1 MQGVSSKK
9 ARDRT
14 VILDI
19 VRRLGPQSRVDIHR
33 LTHLRQG
40 TISLLVRELLQENRL
55 VEGGFS
61 DNPMG
66 RKQVLLRLNEDYGY
80 IGAIEFDAEQVV
92 TAVLN
97 LGTKIKYQS
106 VQPTRLDG
114 GVDGLVCQLI
124 ACARTAAS
132 RANADKIPLLAM
144 GVADPGL
151 IDSREGVGITSST
164 IDFWKN
170 VPLRSV
176 FEKEFQVPFLLESNT
191 RARTVAER
199 TLGAGAG
206 AADMLYLDYGTGIGL
221 GVITEGRLLRGSREC
236 AAEFGHTHVMPDG
249 PACQCGSFGCLEAI
263 AGAPAMAARARKAI
277 REGGA
282 SKVVRLAGD
291 GPIAAAH
298 VLEAARQ
305 GDKLCG
311 ALVEDVARYL
321 GLGLA
326 NMVNLFNPSLIVL
339 DRRLGAADPGFL
351 DQVTRAVRRGALQH
365 AMEGLTFRLSE
376 LGEEAGV
383 VGVALLAIEKLFEI
397 PVLHAPKFMTDA
409 AHA

>member
-1 MQGVSSKK
+1 MKGVSSKK
-9 ARDRT
+9 VRDRA
-14 VILDI
+14 VILDL

-40 TISLLVRELLQENRL
+40 TISLLVRELLRENRL
-55 VEGGFS
+55 VEGGLS

-66 RKQVLLRLNEDYGY
+66 RKQVLLRLNEDFGY

-97 LGTKIKYQS
+97 LNARIKFQS
-106 VQPTRLDG
+106 VEPTVLNR
-114 GVDGLVCQLI
+114 GVEGLVGQLVD
-124 ACARTAAS
+124 CARKAVIRAS
-132 RANADKIPLLAM
+132 ADRIPLLAL

-151 IDSREGVGITSST
+151 IDSRAGVSVTSST
-164 IDFWKN
+164 IDFWRK
-170 VPLRSV
+170 VPLRGI
-176 FEKEFQVPFLLESNT
+176 FEKEFRVPFLLESNT

-263 AGAPAMAARARKAI
+263 AGAPAMAARARKAV

-282 SKVVRLAGD
+282 SKVVALAGN
-291 GPIAAAH
+291 GPITAMH

-311 ALVEDVARYL
+311 ALVEDVTRYL

-326 NMVNLFNPSLIVL
+326 NIVNLFNPSLVVL

-365 AMEGLTFRLSE
+365 AIEGLTFRFSE

-383 VGVALLAIEKLFEI
+383 LGVALLAIEKLFEI
-397 PVLHAPKFMTDA
+397 PVLHAPKFMTEA